1 MLGGVVDGAVGDLI
15 DGVGVDRNPGRHVNL
30 GSDVAGSE
38 FREFVRSLAGEV
50 VVIMCS
56 NGGSASTAS
65 HYITDWAKM
74 LNVATN
80 EKFRGV
86 SLVDNVGLM
95 TAYCND
101 PSYEEVFSGQGKALL
116 DEGDLLIA
124 VSGNSPNILSA
135 LRQANEMGAHTL
147 GIFGY
152 YGGEAAKIAHH
163 SFIVPSFDMQVCED
177 INLMFGHMVMKT
189 YCQLD
194 IRGVV

>member
-1 MLGGVVDGAVGDLI
+1 MSYKDYDFSTRNYIHEHQKVLERLNENSLHAAIDMVG
-15 DGVGVDRNPGRHVNL
+15 RAFK
-30 GSDVAGSE
+30 AGKKI
-38 FREFVRSLAGEV
+38 VTCG
-50 VVIMCS
+50 

-74 LNVATN
+74 INLATN
-80 EKFRGV
+80 EKFRGF
-86 SLVDNVGLM
+86 SLVDNVGLI
-95 TAYCND
+95 TAYGND
-101 PSYEEVFSGQGKALL
+101 LSYEEVFSGQCKALL

-124 VSGNSPNILSA
+124 VSGSGNSPNILSA

-147 GIFGY
+147 GILGY
-152 YGGEAAKIAHH
+152 DGGEAAKIAHH

-177 INLMFGHMVMKT
+177 IHLMFGHMVMKT